1 MISDLMSDEVRHSW
15 AITLT
20 VVVVMVF
27 VVATIALVA
36 FIVSRE
42 EFRRTRQ
49 GKSEYRSWVITTS
62 SMIAVSLVLGG
73 IAFSPLARGEGVK
86 FKDARAFVEEQTGQ
100 SLDSSA
106 LVPLLSPGDLG
117 GENLQDL
124 HETYYWTV
132 TVGNDTWDLK
142 VHRNGK
148 LGFYNGRSK
157 TWAPMKALKVVNL
170 GEVKKKIEK
179 TTALSDVTMKN
190 QTKDDI
196 AQYQL
201 ESPSEKRL
209 SATGEYKGQLVEA
222 YVGMDE
228 RGGIRLVPVNKA
240 GGVTEDDLVQK

>member
-1 MISDLMSDEVRHSW
+1 MISELMSDEVRHSW

-20 VVVVMVF
+20 VVVVVVF
-27 VVATIALVA
+27 VLATITLIA

-49 GKSEYRSWVITTS
+49 DKSEYRSWVITTS
-62 SMIAVSLVLGG
+62 SIIAVSLVLGG

-100 SLDSSA
+100 SLDSRA
-106 LVPLLSPGDLG
+106 LFLPPGDLG

-124 HETYYWTV
+124 HEIYYWTV

-142 VHRNGK
+142 AHRNGK
-148 LGFYNGRSK
+148 LGFYNGESK
-157 TWAPMKALKVVNL
+157 TWLPMKALKVVKL